1 MVIVGPDQIFRP
13 GRFRRCLSESAVYS
27 LINLPEL
34 GIKIAARRHVV
45 KQRPDD
51 FVGEAGVELRDFVAR
66 QRNRLKR
73 IRAAAGGFLKKIIG
87 VRRVG
92 GTRLADPETMA
103 ITPYAIESSG

>member
-45 KQRPDD
+45 KEGPDE

-66 QRNRLKR
+66 QGDGFKR
-73 IRAAAGGFLKKIIG
+73 IGAAAGGPLKKVIG
-87 VRRVG
+87 VRGVG
-92 GTRLADPETMA
+92 GTGPANPETMA
-103 ITPYAIESSG
+103 ITPNAIEGSG